1 MNEIATVVERLPGG
15 RVRVEIRRGAACD
28 ACHAKGACA
37 PLSGGASV
45 VRFEADDPFDCA
57 PGTSVHVAIAE
68 GAVLKAVW
76 WVYVVPL
83 ALAIGAGVGVRYGL
97 AGGAAGQGTADLL
110 AAAAFLAGAGIGFA
124 VLRGV
129 ELRARR
135 AAGSSY
141 RVRVVGVAGDVSAS
155 PPSCG

>member
-135 AAGSSY
+135 AAGSSF
-141 RVRVVGVAGDVSAS
+141 RVRVVGAAGDVSAS